1 MPYPAFAPGTNAW
14 FICDTCGFRYP
25 YLSQILE
32 RDTNAR
38 VCWQCVDDPLPQ
50 RFAKPRVDPE
60 ALANPRP
67 DYGGDD

>member
-1 MPYPAFAPGTNAW
+1 MPYPAFAPGTNAL
-14 FICDTCGFRYP
+14 FACDTCGFRFP

-38 VCWQCVDDPLPQ
+38 VCSGCLDEPLPQ

-67 DYGGDD
+67 DHGGED